1 MIINHNIAA
10 LNTHRQLSINTTN
23 TNKNIEKLSSGLR
36 INRAGDDAA
45 GLAISEKMRGQ
56 IRGLD
61 QASRNAQDGIS
72 LIQTAEGALNETHSI
87 LQRMREI
94 SNQSANGTNTDT
106 DRGALQDEMNQLT
119 SEINRIGNTTEFN
132 TQKLLNGGNASGDG
146 TKLTQAKSATIT
158 LGTVA
163 AATTAAGTTIKVDG
177 QTFDISGVKV
187 ASADEAGAKAAAA
200 DLGSKTSGG
209 TKLSDLVDITTD
221 GSGKLVFTA
230 KSKGTDS
237 SIEFSQGA
245 STALGL
251 SASTAAVKGTPTT
264 VERAG
269 LEAGATLGNSSVAGG
284 TATYDFATTNATITI
299 NGKDITLDGDYTD
312 ADGLLTALQTKIDA
326 DADLKGKVIVGKN
339 SGDDGITL
347 TGVGSDIALTE
358 TTTGDLAKVGLA
370 VGTTKSAGSEIAAGD
385 TLKITVGSDS
395 AVEVKL
401 NTGTDPK
408 KYDVTNADPN
418 KAKAAMDSLVKDLNA
433 ALQEAGLDGKVTAS
447 LSKDNKIQ
455 LISETGKDISVAN
468 GSGTPLTTLGS
479 GLNTVKNVDQV
490 VGAGAQGT
498 GFSTKF
504 QIGANTGQSMSLS
517 IDDMRASALGITG
530 NAGQAGFT
538 KDNSVTN
545 GTNDVKSEAALNI
558 STKEDASKAIA
569 VLDKAT
575 STVSSARSKLG
586 AVQNRLE
593 HTINNLGTASENLT
607 AAESR
612 IRDVDMAKEMM
623 EQTKNNILAQ
633 AAQAMLA
640 QANQQPQGV
649 LQLLR

>member
-10 LNTHRQLSINTTN
+10 LNTHRQLSANTAA

-106 DRGALQDEMNQLT
+106 DRNALQDEMNQLT

-132 TQKLLNGGNASGDG
+132 TQKLLNGGIGSGESGKVTAATSAKVTLANA
-146 TKLTQAKSATIT
+146 LAT
-158 LGTVA
+158 GTV
-163 AATTAAGTTIKVDG
+163 TGVSITVDN
-177 QTFDISGVKV
+177 QTFDLS
-187 ASADEAGAKAAAA
+187 SATYDTGLGATTTGIEQADTDEFVNE
-200 DLGSKTSGG
+200 LGNITSGG
-209 TKLSDLVDITTD
+209 VKLSDLVDIKVV
-221 GSGKLVFTA
+221 GGKLEFTA
-230 KSKGTDS
+230 KSEGTSS
-237 SIEFSQGA
+237 SIQFNA
-245 STALGL
+245 TADSAVLGL
-251 SASTAAVKGTPTT
+251 TTAANAGATNAKVGDPTT

-269 LEAGATLGNSSVAGG
+269 LEATTKLGATA
-284 TATYDFATTNATITI
+284 DATIAKDATI
-299 NGKDITLDGDYTD
+299 
-312 ADGLLTALQTKIDA
+312 
-326 DADLKGKVIVGKN
+326 
-339 SGDDGITL
+339 
-347 TGVGSDIALTE
+347 
-358 TTTGDLAKVGLA
+358 
-370 VGTTKSAGSEIAAGD
+370 
-385 TLKITVGSDS
+385 KITVGNES

-401 NTGTDPK
+401 NSTT
-408 KYDVTNADPN
+408 ADKVYKTFSGADQN
-418 KAKAAMDSLVKDLNA
+418 EKDAAMADLIKDINA
-433 ALQEAGLDGKVTAS
+433 SLQEAGLDGKVTAS
-447 LSKDNKIQ
+447 LSKDNKVQ
-455 LISETGKDISVAN
+455 FISESGKDIKVEN
-468 GSGTPLTTLGS
+468 GSGTALAALGTGFTT
-479 GLNTVKNVDQV
+479 VDNVEQV
-490 VGAGAQGT
+490 VGAGAQGV
-498 GFSTKF
+498 GFNTKF
-504 QIGANTGQSMSLS
+504 QIGANTGQSMSLNVN
-517 IDDMRASALGITG
+517 DMRASALGITG

-538 KDNSVTN
+538 KTNSVTN

-558 STKEDASKAIA
+558 STREDASKAIA

-575 STVSSARSKLG
+575 STVSSERAKLG

-623 EQTKNNILAQ
+623 QQTKNNILAQ

>member
-10 LNTHRQLSINTTN
+10 LNTHRQLSANTAA

-132 TQKLLNGGNASGDG
+132 TQKLLNGGIGSGESG
-146 TKLTQAKSATIT
+146 KLTQATSAKVE
-158 LGTVA
+158 LGAVTA
-163 AATTAAGTTIKVDG
+163 GTTAAGTFIKVDG
-177 QTFDISGVKV
+177 QTFDLSGITTTGLDA
-187 ASADEAGAKAAAA
+187 ASADLLGAV
-200 DLGSKTSGG
+200 TSGG
-209 TKLSDLVDITTD
+209 TKLSDLVDIKVGGT
-221 GSGKLVFTA
+221 GFEFTA
-230 KSKGTDS
+230 KSEGKNS
-237 SIEFSQGA
+237 KIEFSQ
-245 STALGL
+245 
-251 SASTAAVKGTPTT
+251 TAAAAIGLGVAQAAKVGDPST

-269 LEAGATLGNSSVAGG
+269 LEATAKLGAAADT
-284 TATYDFATTNATITI
+284 TIT
-299 NGKDITLDGDYTD
+299 KDASI
-312 ADGLLTALQTKIDA
+312 
-326 DADLKGKVIVGKN
+326 
-339 SGDDGITL
+339 
-347 TGVGSDIALTE
+347 
-358 TTTGDLAKVGLA
+358 
-370 VGTTKSAGSEIAAGD
+370 
-385 TLKITVGSDS
+385 KITVGNDS

-401 NTGTDPK
+401 NTGT
-408 KYDVTNADPN
+408 ADKVYKTFSGADQN
-418 KAKAAMDSLVKDLNA
+418 EKDAAMADLIKDINA
-433 ALQEAGLDGKVTAS
+433 SLQEAGLDGKVTAS
-447 LSKDNKIQ
+447 LSKDNKVQ
-455 LISETGKDISVAN
+455 FISESGKDISVAN
-468 GSGTPLTTLGS
+468 GTGTPIAALGG
-479 GLNTVKNVDQV
+479 GLATIGNVDQV
-490 VGAGAQGT
+490 VGAGAQGV

-504 QIGANTGQSMSLS
+504 QIGANTGQSMSLTVN
-517 IDDMRASALGITG
+517 DMRASALGITG

-538 KDNSVTN
+538 TTNSVTN

-558 STKEDASKAIA
+558 STREDASKAIA

-575 STVSSARSKLG
+575 STVSSERAKLG

>member
-10 LNTHRQLSINTTN
+10 MNTHRQLSANTAN

-87 LQRMREI
+87 LQRQREI
-94 SNQSANGTNTDT
+94 ANQSANGTNTDS
-106 DRGALQDEMNQLT
+106 DRQALQDEMNQLT

-132 TQKLLNGGNASGDG
+132 TQKLLNGGIGSGESG
-146 TKLTQAKSATIT
+146 KLTQATHASKT
-158 LGTVA
+158 LA
-163 AATTAAGTTIKVDG
+163 ANFDTTAGGTAITGVKITVDN
-177 QTFDISGVKV
+177 QTFDLADAGTFVGDTAANID
-187 ASADEAGAKAAAA
+187 ASITNLKNV
-200 DLGSKTSGG
+200 TSGG
-209 TKLSDLVDITTD
+209 VKLSDLVDIKNV
-221 GSGKLVFTA
+221 GGKLEFTA
-230 KSKGTDS
+230 KSAGSTS
-237 SIEFSQGA
+237 AISFTGA
-245 STALGL
+245 DNAALGL
-251 SASTAAVKGTPTT
+251 TAATDAGVANAAKGDPST

-269 LEAGATLGNSSVAGG
+269 LQG
-284 TATYDFATTNATITI
+284 TAALAAVTINAT
-299 NGKDITLDGDYTD
+299 DS
-312 ADGLLTALQTKIDA
+312 
-326 DADLKGKVIVGKN
+326 LKF
-339 SGDDGITL
+339 
-347 TGVGSDIALTE
+347 
-358 TTTGDLAKVGLA
+358 
-370 VGTTKSAGSEIAAGD
+370 
-385 TLKITVGSDS
+385 TVGSES

-401 NTGTDPK
+401 NSGTTAK
-408 KYDVTNADPN
+408 VYDTTNTDTN
-418 KAKAAMDSLVKDLNA
+418 VAKAAMDDLVKDLNA
-433 ALQEAGLDGKVTAS
+433 ALQTAGLDGKVTAS
-447 LSKDNKIQ
+447 LSKDNEIQ
-455 LISETGKDISVAN
+455 FISETGKDISVAN
-468 GSGTPLTTLGS
+468 GTGTALTTLGGGFAS
-479 GLNTVKNVDQV
+479 IGNVDQV
-490 VGAGAQGT
+490 VGAGAQGV

-504 QIGANTGQSMSLS
+504 QIGANTGQSMSLTINDVRS
-517 IDDMRASALGITG
+517 AALGITG

-538 KDNSVTN
+538 KENSVTN
-545 GTNDVKSEAALNI
+545 GTNDIKAEAALNI
-558 STKEDASKAIA
+558 STREDASKAINI
-569 VLDKAT
+569 LDKAT
-575 STVSSARSKLG
+575 SLVSSERAKLG

-623 EQTKNNILAQ
+623 NQTKNNILAQ